1 MARPLTIL
9 ILGLADSG
17 KTEVGHILCK
27 QSRTDQSS
35 TKGVHVFNVDA
46 NDHAVRLTEIGGS
59 DSVRGI
65 WPHYFSDVSVC
76 SLSAWQYQHLMAKFQ
91 VIDL

>member
-1 MARPLTIL
+1 MQFFFQSPNGGSPLTIL

-17 KTEVGHILCK
+17 KTEVGHILSK
-27 QSRTDQSS
+27 QPRTDQSS

-46 NDHAVRLTEIGGS
+46 NNQAIRLTEIGGS

-65 WPHYFSDVSVC
+65 WPHYFNDVSI
-76 SLSAWQYQHLMAKFQ
+76 S
-91 VIDL
+91 D